1 MLENADQ
8 NNSKYEHFLRSVLN
22 EFKQIFE
29 TIPNN
34 FYLWCTLLFK
44 DFWDNNLDLFIPLI
58 QWQINTAQ
66 KMKFSIKDFFSKYDQ
81 IGSFLW
87 IWSHLLKKSLMKN
100 LIFCAVYIG

>member
-34 FYLWCTLLFK
+34 FYLRCTLLFK

-58 QWQINTAQ
+58 Q
-66 KMKFSIKDFFSKYDQ
+66 
-81 IGSFLW
+81 
-87 IWSHLLKKSLMKN
+87 
-100 LIFCAVYIG
+100 